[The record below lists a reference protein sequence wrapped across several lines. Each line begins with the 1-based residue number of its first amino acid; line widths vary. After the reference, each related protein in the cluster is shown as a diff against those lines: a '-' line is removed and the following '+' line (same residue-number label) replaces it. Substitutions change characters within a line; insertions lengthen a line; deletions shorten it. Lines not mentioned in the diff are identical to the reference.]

1 MRRGNSGAYRRGSM
15 KRSWKAVIAGLAL
28 CASLSGAA
36 FARDNDRRDNGY
48 YQTRGDHDRDDGYYN
63 NGYYGRGDRDGYYNN
78 RYNGYRDDRDRDD
91 GYRGNHYR
99 NHRDRDDRRDHD
111 RR

>member
-1 MRRGNSGAYRRGSM
+1 M
-15 KRSWKAVIAGLAL
+15 KRSWKAVVAGIALFAG
-28 CASLSGAA
+28 LSGAA
-36 FARDNDRRDNGY
+36 FARDLDRRDSGY
-48 YQTRGDHDRDDGYYN
+48 YQTRGDHDRDDGYHN
-63 NGYYGRGDRDGYYNN
+63 NGYYGRGGRDGYYNN
-78 RYNGYRDDRDRDD
+78 GYYGNRGDRDRDD

>member
-1 MRRGNSGAYRRGSM
+1 M
-15 KRSWKAVIAGLAL
+15 KRSWKAVIAGIAL
-28 CASLSGAA
+28 FAGLSGAA
-36 FARDNDRRDNGY
+36 FARDNDRGDTGY

-63 NGYYGRGDRDGYYNN
+63 NGYYNNGYYGRGRDGYYNN
-78 RYNGYRDDRDRDD
+78 GYRGDRDRDD

>member
-1 MRRGNSGAYRRGSM
+1 M
-15 KRSWKAVIAGLAL
+15 KRSWKAVIAGIAL
-28 CASLSGAA
+28 FAGLSGAA

-63 NGYYGRGDRDGYYNN
+63 NGYYNDGYYGRGRDDYYN
-78 RYNGYRDDRDRDD
+78 NGYRSDRDRDD

-99 NHRDRDDRRDHD
+99 NHRDRDDRRDYD